1 MEYRS
6 GVTRGLHPGMDI
18 FPDLSPRAK
27 PYCGVKCSQ
36 GLHIPATIVYLKAGQ
51 ENCVT
56 GPLRNMLSKIYIS
69 RNKCHL
75 NNIKYLKT
83 LCRPQCNARL
93 NGGFVDHET
102 PKFCIG
108 I

>member
-6 GVTRGLHPGMDI
+6 GVTGGLHPEMDI
-18 FPDLSPRAK
+18 FPDLSPRSK

-36 GLHIPATIVYLKAGQ
+36 
-51 ENCVT
+51 

-75 NNIKYLKT
+75 NNIKYLI
-83 LCRPQCNARL
+83 
-93 NGGFVDHET
+93 
-102 PKFCIG
+102 CILRK
-108 I
+108 IM